1 MGRTFTRVNGRKY
14 ETLIGKDVTVFE
26 DVKIEGRVATV
37 SNNIKVS
44 QLKDLPYFND
54 TSVSGVGY
62 EAR

>member
-37 SNNIKVS
+37 NNNIKVS

-54 TSVSGVGY
+54 TSVSCVGY
-62 EAR
+62 EAK